1 MFPSQLNMFPCCLC
15 SVSCKVFKM
24 SCRDIVDLDS
34 DDEAGRE
41 DVKPAK
47 LKPDSVGGTKQQK
60 YYHKTQGSVNLKSKT
75 LPRRQDSEENKSSN
89 ALSAG
94 QSGSS
99 ILEQG
104 QSPVDDTGISSMSS
118 IGPAPL
124 CRQFWKAG
132 NYNDELG
139 SKVPLQNGKSFLHVH
154 PMFLHSNATS
164 HKWAFGAVAELLDN
178 AVDEIQNGATFVI
191 VDKTTNPRDGSPALL
206 IQDDGGGMDPEAMRH
221 CMSFGFSDKKSK
233 SAIGHYGNGFKTSTM
248 RLGADVIV
256 FSRHLDNGIF
266 TQSIGLLSYTF
277 LTQTGHDRIVVPMV
291 DYEFNTATETFN
303 VLHGREHFTSN
314 LSLLL
319 EWSPYS
325 TESELLKQFDDIGPH
340 GTKVIIYNLWLSD
353 DGNLELD
360 FDLNSEDIR
369 ISGDIKQVV
378 AKPAWRSMNEQHFAN
393 QFHYSLRVYLSIL
406 YLRIPES
413 FNIILRGKVVEHH
426 NIASDLKFPEFILYR
441 PQSGGCVE
449 GSVLTTIGF
458 LKEAPHVS
466 IHGFNVYHKNR
477 LILPFWHVVSYMDSR
492 GRGVVGV
499 LEADFI
505 EPTHNKQE
513 FERTSL
519 FQKLET
525 RLKEM
530 TWEYWDFH
538 CGLIG
543 YQVKKPRAPVLPK
556 GSSHST
562 PRSSAEQP
570 VVLNQRPT
578 AVDRAKVS
586 AIGAAHTIPNSHGT
600 TEQGS
605 RKRKEHGNLS
615 TSENF
620 KRPAAKGANVID
632 LGQRQSLET
641 RPIVT
646 TENQLRDPEAIN
658 LMQENKKLRAKC
670 LEYEK
675 RREELIVK
683 ATKLKSELGEFK
695 CEYDRMMAELQ
706 ALDVIKKENNVNV

>member
-1 MFPSQLNMFPCCLC
+1 
-15 SVSCKVFKM
+15 M

-41 DVKPAK
+41 DVKAVK
-47 LKPDSVGGTKQQK
+47 LKPDSVGGSNQQK
-60 YYHKTQGSVNLKSKT
+60 YYHKAQASVNLKSKT
-75 LPRRQDSEENKSSN
+75 LPRRQDSEENRSSN

-104 QSPVDDTGISSMSS
+104 QSPVDDTGISSTSS

-132 NYNDELG
+132 SYNDELG

-303 VLHGREHFTSN
+303 VLHGKEHFTSN
-314 LSLLL
+314 LSMLL

-353 DGNLELD
+353 DGNTELD
-360 FDLNSEDIR
+360 FDTNCEDIR

-378 AKPAWRSMNEQHFAN
+378 AKPAWRSVNEQHFAN

-413 FNIILRGKVVEHH
+413 FNIILRGQVVEHR

-441 PQSGGCVE
+441 PQSGGCIE
-449 GSVLTTIGF
+449 GSVITTIGF

-543 YQVKKPRAPVLPK
+543 YQVTKKPRAPVLPRA
-556 GSSHST
+556 SSHST
-562 PRSSAEQP
+562 PRSSTEQP
-570 VVLNQRPT
+570 VVLNQSSA
-578 AVDRAKVS
+578 AVDRAKAS
-586 AIGAAHTIPNSHGT
+586 AIGAAHTIPKFKGT

-615 TSENF
+615 TSEDF
-620 KRPAAKGANVID
+620 KRPAAKGANVFDI
-632 LGQRQSLET
+632 GQRQSLET
-641 RPIVT
+641 RPIIT

-658 LMQENKKLRAKC
+658 LMQENEKLRAKC

-683 ATKLKSELGEFK
+683 ATKLKSELGEFTR
-695 CEYDRMMAELQ
+695 EFDRMTAELR
-706 ALDVIKKENNVNV
+706 ALDEIKKEKNVNM